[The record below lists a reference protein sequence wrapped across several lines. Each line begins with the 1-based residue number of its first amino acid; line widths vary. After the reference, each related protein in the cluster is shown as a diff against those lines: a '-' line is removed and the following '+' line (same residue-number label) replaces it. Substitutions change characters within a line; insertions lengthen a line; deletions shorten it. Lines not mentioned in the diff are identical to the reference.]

1 MGLRVFLVACV
12 LLGLSTGVPRPDFG
26 AGNSDHHHEHHEEAV
41 AAVPEKQCRL
51 ERAVTATSPE
61 CFLEPECRNN
71 CEDKT
76 EPVCTQVQEKECK
89 TVKEN
94 VCNMVNE
101 EKCEN
106 VKKTEY
112 EKECRTT
119 G

>member
-1 MGLRVFLVACV
+1 MACV
-12 LLGLSTGVPRPDFG
+12 LFGVAIGVPRPDFG
-26 AGNSDHHHEHHEEAV
+26 ADNGDHHHHGDHHDHHEQVV
-41 AAVPEKQCRL
+41 AAVPEKQCKL

-76 EPVCTQVQEKECK
+76 EPVCQQVQEKECK

-94 VCNMVNE
+94 VCNIVNE

-112 EKECRTT
+112 DK
-119 G
+119 